1 MIAAARLV
9 RSDRKIEAARLV
21 SERIAKEEDAFIE
34 LVRAARRLYGLTG
47 KGDPAYGRKLIMFT
61 QEGLPGWFKKMVERR
76 GLKVEEIDEY
86 EISVIKAAFNGFEE
100 SVRAEIAM
108 ETGIS
113 DV

>member
-1 MIAAARLV
+1 
-9 RSDRKIEAARLV
+9 
-21 SERIAKEEDAFIE
+21 
-34 LVRAARRLYGLTG
+34 
-47 KGDPAYGRKLIMFT
+47 MFT